1 MDVATVEL
9 KDDRSGTWSAETPD
23 STETSGAT
31 GPSLPQDAGNGA
43 DVAPVAG
50 QIPQDGPKD
59 TVVEPPAAEETD
71 AEPPQAGPGASTGD
85 PRKTGN
91 ETLAPKAD
99 APQAPKPPPAPRVPR
114 TPSEA
119 AAMRRE
125 REEAER
131 RANGNAA
138 GRTPTQAPQHPRIVL
153 PMTFPRRG

>member
-1 MDVATVEL
+1 MLPLIKPVIPPPIVFGVHDQAFIDAERERQKKEFAEIVDVATVEL

-71 AEPPQAGPGASTGD
+71 AEPPQSCHY
-85 PRKTGN
+85 KV
-91 ETLAPKAD
+91 LF
-99 APQAPKPPPAPRVPR
+99 VP
-114 TPSEA
+114 
-119 AAMRRE
+119 
-125 REEAER
+125 
-131 RANGNAA
+131 
-138 GRTPTQAPQHPRIVL
+138 
-153 PMTFPRRG
+153 